1 MKKIPGKD
9 DVRFKEKFYVNLR
22 RQAAKEWFA
31 KIQKEKVKPNAEQL
45 AYLHDICDRC
55 MQEASELKD
64 SATSKQKLHTTEP
77 YRKCLLGPPGTGKS
91 ECLRWTSRFF
101 EEVMGWTH
109 GVQFQKVAPQHT
121 MSILIGG
128 QTVHSWGQVPINATS
143 MQARTSKGK
152 GDDIDELF
160 TRTQSLRWLLVDE
173 IEAVAAVV
181 MGILH
186 GNLCRSM
193 SRTPYAK
200 RKDGTVRPFGGVNLS
215 LSGDWWQLPPVMK
228 IGFYSNPFQ
237 RGMEYTEQLAM
248 SFFWRKSS
256 NAIQGT
262 HELSLIHI

>member
-1 MKKIPGKD
+1 
-9 DVRFKEKFYVNLR
+9 
-22 RQAAKEWFA
+22 
-31 KIQKEKVKPNAEQL
+31 
-45 AYLHDICDRC
+45 
-55 MQEASELKD
+55 
-64 SATSKQKLHTTEP
+64 
-77 YRKCLLGPPGTGKS
+77 
-91 ECLRWTSRFF
+91 
-101 EEVMGWTH
+101 MGWTH

-143 MQARTSKGK
+143 MQARNSKGK

-237 RGMEYTEQLAM
+237 RGMEYTEQVAM
-248 SFFWRKSS
+248 SFLWRKNI
-256 NAIQGT
+256 NAIQGA
-262 HELSLIHI
+262 HELVQPNRTSDPWLQEVLRQDREGRESWEVYCFTHGLPTKNGGSFV